1 MGRVYHLVSPTCS
14 IQQRTYKSV
23 RSLKSWAKHYL
34 ETCAVP
40 ADLVLIKR
48 VDGSYGFMRFGSPSF
63 TASLSAKVVDF
74 WFAHELKY
82 E

>member
-1 MGRVYHLVSPTCS
+1 MARVYRLVSPSQS
-14 IQQRTYKSV
+14 ISERTYKSV

-34 ETCAVP
+34 ETTAVP

-48 VDGSYGFMRFGSPSF
+48 VDGSYGFMRFTSPSF
-63 TASLSAKVVDF
+63 TASLSAKVVGF
-74 WFAHELKY
+74 WFSHELKY